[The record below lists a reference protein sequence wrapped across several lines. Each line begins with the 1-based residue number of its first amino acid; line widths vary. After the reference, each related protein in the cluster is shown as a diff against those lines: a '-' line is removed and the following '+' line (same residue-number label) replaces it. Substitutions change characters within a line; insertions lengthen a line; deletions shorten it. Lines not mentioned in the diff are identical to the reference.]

1 MADYEVK
8 IENKV
13 VVSGEQEIDRLG
25 RELTSTKEQ
34 LDRVNSTLQM
44 TRSQLSQVQA
54 EFNNFSRGNG
64 IDILQAELDRFRNT
78 ASTATEEFRSFLSSV
93 NLNDAWGNNNHMF
106 DSLFKEIEQG
116 SKTASQAILEVKTQ
130 YRALMEENYNNS
142 GGLFDT
148 QTVQQ
153 FTATLEQLSNTMN
166 LVLEKVTTF
175 EREGVKA
182 VGDVG
187 SVGGGVASIL
197 KQIET
202 ATAGMT
208 TEAKNAYEP
217 ITKLLGAMTQYASL
231 SDTKLLG
238 VSQAFRNIAD
248 IGTGSYG
255 TKSIENIVYLAQQL
269 QTISANGTN
278 SIRFD
283 FTGLNEL
290 HVSGAALKNLA
301 ENLPKIEKANT
312 KKLKELSDV
321 KLNNFADIKAPK
333 AALSNLAAYLPTI
346 SKVNVERLKELQDVN
361 LSNFNNISVSKASME
376 AIANLTTSLQ
386 ILKETKAAV
395 ANSGNDAISIDVQS
409 QAKSLEKLF
418 QQYNSTSITKQIES
432 FKASW
437 QGALQTVTQINSVK
451 DTNLAA
457 SMDMKS
463 LNQNL
468 STLEGGIRTVEG
480 LQTSVDELFARFRA
494 GEDVTSELTS
504 RLQLLQGALSKT
516 GSLASIVK
524 SQVSMGKGSAKMFA
538 ELDTNKVTKDLAAVN
553 ANYEKLKS
561 SLEGLS
567 GGAGKFQ
574 GLLNL
579 ISADLKTLGSL
590 EEQFANISQMD
601 IAELNEKTA
610 LYESTLSRVKN
621 SISALNTATRQTIK
635 EDTAE
640 QKKRDA
646 EATKAQTEALSRYSK
661 AISDYYSLQQQVAK
675 NGSVTL
681 QGDNWVASRQEYE
694 KTAEALNNAKT
705 EFNNAKKAVESLGLS
720 EEQTRA
726 TTEQLNKAARDLAI
740 TEGNT
745 AAKSSD
751 AEATKAQTEAYNEA
765 IRTIDNF
772 NRLRQQA
779 LQSGGVELKGSS
791 WTALRTELEP
801 LATALREA
809 QTAADGLQK
818 NIEKSIMTDEQK
830 AAVTNRLTEAE
841 KNYAIAQ
848 GRAKASSNDAEV
860 AAKTTAYKQYYSVLE
875 QLEKALRNYSAA
887 EHSSNQSSRTAYA
900 AIKTQ
905 YDTMKSYK
913 SEVDNSKIAVDK
925 LKTATDTASVAL
937 ARNSQVIKEN
947 GNATQSFLSR
957 FGELSAKF
965 GSWFG
970 ITRVIMYVIRSI
982 RQMIS
987 ASIELDSAMA
997 QMQIVT
1003 KATES
1008 QMNKFA
1014 DSAAN
1019 AAQRIGSSITD
1030 FMSSATTFARLGYSM
1045 DESNQLAEFTAMLQN
1060 VGDIDVSEAQDAI
1073 TSIVKAF
1080 DVDTDK
1086 IESVMDKLVATGNAF
1101 PISVSQ
1107 IAEGMTNAS
1116 SALAAAGNSF
1126 EQSVALL
1133 TAANTTINLCR
1144 AA

>member
-1 MADYEVK
+1 MADILLKVAIDPK
-8 IENKV
+8 IDYAPLEQGINAMVEKINSNPRKIKV
-13 VVSGEQEIDRLG
+13 SFDVDN
-25 RELTSTKEQ
+25 TSYKS
-34 LDRVNSTLQM
+34 LK
-44 TRSQLSQVQA
+44 SQV
-54 EFNNFSRGNG
+54 
-64 IDILQAELDRFRNT
+64 D
-78 ASTATEEFRSFLSSV
+78 
-93 NLNDAWGNNNHMF
+93 NL
-106 DSLFKEIEQG
+106 
-116 SKTASQAILEVKTQ
+116 
-130 YRALMEENYNNS
+130 Y
-142 GGLFDT
+142 
-148 QTVQQ
+148 
-153 FTATLEQLSNTMN
+153 
-166 LVLEKVTTF
+166 
-175 EREGVKA
+175 
-182 VGDVG
+182 
-187 SVGGGVASIL
+187 
-197 KQIET
+197 
-202 ATAGMT
+202 
-208 TEAKNAYEP
+208 
-217 ITKLLGAMTQYASL
+217 
-231 SDTKLLG
+231 
-238 VSQAFRNIAD
+238 
-248 IGTGSYG
+248 
-255 TKSIENIVYLAQQL
+255 
-269 QTISANGTN
+269 
-278 SIRFD
+278 
-283 FTGLNEL
+283 
-290 HVSGAALKNLA
+290 KNLA
-301 ENLPKIEKANT
+301 GSSKITLGDIGSSSIRQAA
-312 KKLKELSDV
+312 KEVES
-321 KLNNFADIKAPK
+321 LNNIMKKYD
-333 AALSNLAAYLPTI
+333 
-346 SKVNVERLKELQDVN
+346 
-361 LSNFNNISVSKASME
+361 
-376 AIANLTTSLQ
+376 
-386 ILKETKAAV
+386 
-395 ANSGNDAISIDVQS
+395 
-409 QAKSLEKLF
+409 
-418 QQYNSTSITKQIES
+418 STSVVRQIES
-432 FKASW
+432 FKAAW

-451 DTNLAA
+451 DTNLAS

-468 STLEGGIRTVEG
+468 STLEGGIGTVER

-504 RLQLLQGALSKT
+504 QLQLLQGALSKT

-524 SQVSMGKGSAKMFA
+524 SQVSMGKGSAKTFTV
-538 ELDTNKVTKDLAAVN
+538 LDTEKVTKDLAVVN
-553 ANYEKLKS
+553 ADFEKIKS

-567 GGAGKFQ
+567 GGAGDYQ
-574 GLLNL
+574 SRLDSISDNL
-579 ISADLKTLGSL
+579 GTLKSLQKDFADIGK
-590 EEQFANISQMD
+590 MD
-601 IAELNEKTA
+601 IAELNEKTS
-610 LYESTLSRVKN
+610 LYDLTLAKVKN
-621 SISALNTATRQTIK
+621 SISALNAETRQTIK
-635 EDTAE
+635 EDTSE

-705 EFNNAKKAVESLGLS
+705 EFNNAKKAVESLGLA
-720 EEQTRA
+720 EDQTRA
-726 TTEQLNKAARDLAI
+726 TTEQLNKAVRDLAI

-745 AAKSSD
+745 AARSSD

-779 LQSGGVELKGSS
+779 LQSGGVELKGSLNNSS

-801 LATALREA
+801 LAAALRDA
-809 QTAADGLQK
+809 QTAVDGLQR
-818 NIEKSIMTDEQK
+818 NMETSIMTDEQK

-913 SEVDNSKIAVDK
+913 SEVDNSRMAVDK

-937 ARNSQVIKEN
+937 AGNSQVIKEN

-957 FGELSAKF
+957 IGQLSAKF

-970 ITRVIMYVIRSI
+970 ITRVIMYVVRSI

-1045 DESNQLAEFTAMLQN
+1045 DESSQLAEFTAMLQN
-1060 VGDIDVSEAQDAI
+1060 VGDIDVSSAQDAI

-1080 DVDTDK
+1080 SIGTDQV
-1086 IESVMDKLVATGNAF
+1086 ESVMDKLVEVGNNY
-1101 PISVSQ
+1101 PISVSDLAQ
-1107 IAEGMTNAS
+1107 GMTNAS